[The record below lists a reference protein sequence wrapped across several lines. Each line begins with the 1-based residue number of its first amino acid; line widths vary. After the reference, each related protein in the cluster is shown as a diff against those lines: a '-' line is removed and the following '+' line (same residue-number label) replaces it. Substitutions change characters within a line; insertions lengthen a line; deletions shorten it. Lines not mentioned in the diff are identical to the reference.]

1 MFVEAKDEYGLAVV
15 SLSEELRARTGPM
28 RRAIEV
34 TPYTSAVVGRKVTLR
49 AYGAQLY
56 GYKVVL
62 ESLDEALMRWR
73 DVQGEAAL
81 FAACPS
87 RLECLEED
95 IAAIDPDGF
104 LAHGPTL
111 DAARVLRAT
120 LERQG
125 GTNKWS
131 LLGYLYAAQSVTLV
145 GRILN
150 RHIVAALGLG
160 PAGVSFFGGEHH
172 DVIRR
177 THQFEWQLNQLT
189 LCPGEREVVVAAALR
204 GLSGFGDIHD
214 EIASLLHPLHLQ
226 CARAF

>member
-1 MFVEAKDEYGLAVV
+1 MFIEAKDACGVAVV

-56 GYKVVL
+56 GYRAVL
-62 ESLDEALMRWR
+62 EGLDEALVCGK
-73 DVQGEAAL
+73 DVPGVAAV

-87 RLECLEED
+87 RVERLSED
-95 IAAIDPDGF
+95 IASIDLDGF

-111 DAARVLRAT
+111 EAARALRVN
-120 LERQG
+120 LERHTV
-125 GTNKWS
+125 TNQWA
-131 LLGYLYAAQSVTLV
+131 LIGYLYAAESVTLV
-145 GRILN
+145 GRILS

-160 PAGVSFFGGEHH
+160 AAGASFFGGDHH

-177 THQFEWQLNQLT
+177 THQMEWQLNQLT
-189 LCPGEREVVVAAALR
+189 LSRSDREVVVAAALR
-204 GLSGFGDIHD
+204 CLSGFGDIHD

-226 CARAF
+226 CARAS